1 MRVLWICGLPEEVRL
16 EKGLSDVSGAA
27 WSWILGHLPPP
38 EDVELHVICPVY
50 GLKTEGGV
58 HFEWRGATWHCFAL
72 KRWEPLFLRRRFY
85 RTIKDFV
92 KELKPDVVHG
102 WGGESGCGLLATYC
116 SEKAI
121 VSVQGQLRMLNAN
134 ARQCGLKP
142 EFPWWSISARFRE
155 ILEGWTYRRASVLL
169 TESEASKKSLWELY
183 GLRSEV
189 MRHPLRREFLVS
201 SGEKVEPCNREAET
215 YLFVG
220 QMVARKGP
228 LDALKAFAGLRD
240 ADARLVMIGSGNLD
254 AEIDQFIQEQG
265 LGNRITRIP
274 QCSAAEVVE
283 WMQKSRYFI
292 LPSYGDTGPTAMLEA
307 ISQGMVPICYDNT
320 GPGEIVRRYGV
331 GSATK
336 TGEVGSLV
344 SGCKFHVE
352 NVRGAAMR
360 VREEHSWEAAW
371 DGLMKVYAAL

>member
-1 MRVLWICGLPEEVRL
+1 MKVLWICGLPEEVRV
-16 EKGLSDVSGAA
+16 EKKLIDVSGAA

-38 EDVELHVICPVY
+38 EGVELHVICPVH

-58 HFEWRGATWHCFAL
+58 HFEWRGAVWHCFEL

-92 KELKPDVVHG
+92 KKLRPDVVHG

-134 ARQCGLKP
+134 ARQFGLKP

-155 ILEGWTYRRASVLL
+155 FLEVVTYRRARVLL
-169 TESEASKKSLWELY
+169 AESEASQKSLWELY
-183 GLRSEV
+183 GQKSEV
-189 MRHPLRREFLVS
+189 IRHPLRREFLVS
-201 SGEKVEPCNREAET
+201 GFRFQVSGEGT

-228 LDALKAFAGLRD
+228 VDAIKAFAGLWD
-240 ADARLVMIGSGNLD
+240 ADARLVMIGSGGLD
-254 AEIDQFIQEQG
+254 AEIDQFILERG

-331 GSATK
+331 GSAAK

-344 SGCKFHVE
+344 SGCKFQVE

-360 VREEHSWEAAW
+360 VREEHSREAAW
-371 DGLMKVYAAL
+371 DGLMKVYAAV